1 MSSKS
6 NQPPLSAC
14 RLACSCSCHVFT
26 DSPTS
31 PSYSPTSPSC
41 ERHSVQT
48 HRPRTTASI
57 LRLIGGFSCA
67 LQIARPA
74 RAIRLRR
81 LRTLLPVQVVSE
93 CIQTWYTFLP
103 NRSHNVLRR
112 PWADSPVSPSYS
124 PTSPSYSPT
133 SPSCETM
140 RIEQR
145 IEPNGDCRYHEP
157 TLRPCSWLARADSP
171 TSPSYSPTSPAYSP
185 TE

>member
-1 MSSKS
+1 MCPRQTRPLRLPIARRARAIRPRARAVSSKS

-48 HRPRTTASI
+48 HRPRRAASI

-81 LRTLLPVQVVSE
+81 LRTLLRVQVVSDAFKLRTHS
-93 CIQTWYTFLP
+93 CQ
-103 NRSHNVLRR
+103 NVVITCCAAREQIRLCHHPTAQRARHIHLRAR
-112 PWADSPVSPSYS
+112 VVRR
-124 PTSPSYSPT
+124 
-133 SPSCETM
+133 CES
-140 RIEQR
+140 
-145 IEPNGDCRYHEP
+145 NKG
-157 TLRPCSWLARADSP
+157 
-171 TSPSYSPTSPAYSP
+171 
-185 TE
+185 